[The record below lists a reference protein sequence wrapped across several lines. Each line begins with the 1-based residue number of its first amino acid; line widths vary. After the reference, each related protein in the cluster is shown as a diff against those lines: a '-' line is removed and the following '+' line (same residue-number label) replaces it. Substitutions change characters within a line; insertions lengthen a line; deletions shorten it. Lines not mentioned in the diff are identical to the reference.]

1 MYFNLQDLNGEANE
15 AAQLIERYKVFD
27 LWPCG
32 KEERLIYGLA
42 EHESKTSSKISKE
55 GGASHLS
62 LGAIEKVKKPVALA
76 APDISQMTPYK
87 PSLNWYPGQ
96 HRIPGGVF
104 PLPPIAA
111 ELCSKLPPPRC
122 FEGPYVIL
130 DNLLRTLSN
139 VNLEPISDNGN
150 ATEIKKEPNN
160 AGPNATN
167 NKRKLSKDNFSD
179 NEEDNEVPTNDL
191 YRKRQQRRIK

>member
-1 MYFNLQDLNGEANE
+1 MYFIRQDLNGEANE

-42 EHESKTSSKISKE
+42 EHESKTTSKISKE
-55 GGASHLS
+55 GPSHLS
-62 LGAIEKVKKPVALA
+62 MATIEKVKKPVALA

-139 VNLEPISDNGN
+139 VNLESVNDNGN
-150 ATEIKKEPNN
+150 ATEKETNN
-160 AGPNATN
+160 TGNATN